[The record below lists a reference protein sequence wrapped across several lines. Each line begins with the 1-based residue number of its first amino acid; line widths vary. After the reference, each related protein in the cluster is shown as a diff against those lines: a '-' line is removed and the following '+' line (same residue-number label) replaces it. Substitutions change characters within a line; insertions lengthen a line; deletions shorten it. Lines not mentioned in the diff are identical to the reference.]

1 MNECPYISS
10 CHHIVGMSCRS
21 IDMLY
26 RSSYM
31 FGSYR
36 EYVPRI
42 IDMLCWSRD
51 LLVLLVPGRSR
62 VGLAPSL
69 RPSSSYRSPERPP
82 NQSHT
87 LPFQKVMSPLPL
99 FLQQ

>member
-1 MNECPYISS
+1 
-10 CHHIVGMSCRS
+10 
-21 IDMLY
+21 
-26 RSSYM
+26 M

-87 LPFQKVMSPLPL
+87 LPFQKLAAVTVWLHRIVLAMKKSVLHSC
-99 FLQQ
+99 